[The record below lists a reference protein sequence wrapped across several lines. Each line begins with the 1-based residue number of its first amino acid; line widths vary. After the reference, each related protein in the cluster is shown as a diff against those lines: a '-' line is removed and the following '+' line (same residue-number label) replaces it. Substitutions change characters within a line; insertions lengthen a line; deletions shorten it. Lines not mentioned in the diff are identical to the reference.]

1 MISNRKLL
9 IFDMDGVILDSL
21 ENLSNCLVESVAK
34 FCISDKVYQAFK
46 EFDLGNPGISRFDK
60 VNYFLNLQKDVS
72 DYKRDTVYSSIL
84 EEFDKLSLQARL
96 NSKIDDAIFHFG
108 TLPQNYNSIL
118 LSNCDNQQLK
128 IISAQFGLHKV
139 FANKLVGTPPSK
151 EIGMQEIISDNV
163 ASKTYS
169 ISDSESDAVI
179 ARGNELD
186 FVFIEKFARDNGN
199 WCQKNELKFKN
210 LSDFCSTLKS

>member
-108 TLPQNYNSIL
+108 TLPKNYNSIL

-151 EIGMQEIISDNV
+151 EIRMQEIISDNV

-169 ISDSESDAVI
+169 ISDSESDALI
-179 ARGNELD
+179 ARRNELD
-186 FVFIEKFARDNGN
+186 FVFIEKFARDTGD
-199 WCQKNELKFKN
+199 WCQENELKFKN
-210 LSDFCSTLKS
+210 LVDFYSTF

>member
-1 MISNRKLL
+1 MISDQKLL

-34 FCISDKVYQAFK
+34 FCTSDKVYQDFK

-72 DYKRDTVYSSIL
+72 DYKRDAVYSSIL

-108 TLPQNYNSIL
+108 ALPQNYNSIL

-139 FANKLVGTPPSK
+139 FANKFVGTPPNK
-151 EIGMQEIISDNV
+151 ETRMQEIISDNV
-163 ASKTYS
+163 ASKIYS

-179 ARGNELD
+179 ARGHELD
-186 FVFIEKFARDNGN
+186 FVFIERFARDAGD
-199 WCQKNELKFKN
+199 WCQEYELKFKN
-210 LSDFCSTLKS
+210 LDDFYAHLRF